1 MDVADNIPRKRARTE
16 QETEELRG
24 IPQNGETRPTPSSAN
39 KDASIVRN
47 SQNHSV
53 HPNSVFR
60 VEPSIFGKKPEED
73 ILLTVSDFIW
83 RNISGGKSGAHL
95 EIEGKLGLIID
106 KQTGDRIRLPVSSE
120 TVLTNSGQFRFD
132 SNMTMHLVLKAQ
144 HAHFNRILNALVQR
158 PGSRTRYVH
167 TKEVDHYYQQGSQK
181 IRVSADQKSG
191 QVKEVLI
198 KQRIADLEVHLPNS
212 HLDFRIS
219 INLEIP
225 AQRPPKDSPSR
236 FRRQKDRLSYS
247 HEAFRVDLTQVRQ
260 YNDRDVETDL
270 THEVEVEFIRAT
282 ELLAEKEKRQ
292 NQQQNNFAD
301 YVDIFLNNLRYLSRK
316 AIPHNVG

>member
-1 MDVADNIPRKRARTE
+1 MDVAENIPRKRARTE
-16 QETEELRG
+16 EETEERRG
-24 IPQNGETRPTPSSAN
+24 TPQNGETRSDSSAAN
-39 KDASIVRN
+39 KDTTHVRT
-47 SQNHSV
+47 SQNLSV
-53 HPNSVFR
+53 YPNSVSR
-60 VEPSIFGKKPEED
+60 LEPSIFGKKPEED
-73 ILLTVSDFIW
+73 IVLTVSNFIW

-106 KQTGDRIRLPVSSE
+106 KETGDRIRLPVSSE
-120 TVLTNSGQFRFD
+120 TVIINNGQFRFD
-132 SNMTMHLVLKAQ
+132 SNMTMAQ
-144 HAHFNRILNALVQR
+144 HAHFNRILNAVVQR

-191 QVKEVLI
+191 QVKEVLT

-219 INLEIP
+219 ISLEIP
-225 AQRPPKDSPSR
+225 AQRPPKDSHSK

-260 YNDRDVETDL
+260 YNDRDMEIDVS
-270 THEVEVEFIRAT
+270 HEVEVEFIRAT
-282 ELLAEKEKRQ
+282 ELLVEKEKRQ
-292 NQQQNNFAD
+292 KQQQNNFAD